1 MELRRI
7 SMEDSVESRSLNSL
21 SDSVL
26 QLVSPYSLDY
36 YCKYL
41 FSSWDLTFLPS
52 SLSTEVARLTE
63 LREEDCRKIH
73 FLDSGALGIS
83 HW

>member
-1 MELRRI
+1 MDLRRI
-7 SMEDSVESRSLNSL
+7 SIEDQVESSSLTSL

-36 YCKYL
+36 YCKSC
-41 FSSWDLTFLPS
+41 FSGWDLTFLPS

-63 LREEDCRKIH
+63 LREGDC
-73 FLDSGALGIS
+73 
-83 HW
+83 